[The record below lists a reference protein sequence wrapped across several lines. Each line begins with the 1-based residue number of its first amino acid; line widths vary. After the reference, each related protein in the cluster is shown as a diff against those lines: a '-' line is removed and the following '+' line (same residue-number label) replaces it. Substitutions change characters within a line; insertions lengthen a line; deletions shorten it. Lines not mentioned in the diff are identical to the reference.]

1 MKEQP
6 QVSTSWLGRWAAF
19 VVRRH
24 WLVLAS
30 SLLVLVALAGVYR
43 TGHGDFV
50 NSFDIPGAESQ
61 RAVDLL
67 KERFPGKS
75 GDSAT
80 IVVRADDGLDD
91 PAVRETVDGLA
102 RDAAAIPGVV
112 GVVSPY
118 DTQPPAISADGQIG
132 YVVVQFAEQ
141 ADSVPSSSVD
151 ALMALRDGA
160 ERPGLEVELG
170 GQVITVAEKGPP
182 GSSELIGIAAA
193 IIILLVAF
201 GSLVAMGLPLVTAFS
216 GLFASVLI
224 TGVLALWLDFN
235 TETRAFTAMIGIGVG
250 IDYALFIV
258 TRYREGLHRGESVE
272 TAVVRAIDTAGRSII
287 FAGSIVVVALLGLAT
302 MGIPF
307 VAALGIAAAVV
318 VSLAVIVA
326 ITILPALLAALGH
339 SIDRWSIPWF
349 HASGSTDE
357 EGIWYELAE
366 FSQRRPWLVTFTGVA
381 LLLVLAIPATDMRI
395 GSADAGNG
403 PTSLTSRRAYD
414 LLSEGFGP
422 GFNGPLSVV
431 VDTSEASDPAAVD
444 RLVADLREQPGV
456 ARVAPPVYN
465 PSGDTGIVT
474 VIPTTAPQ
482 SEETQ
487 DLVHRLRDDVVPP
500 ALEGSGVEASIGG
513 PTAAFIDIGD
523 RISDRLPVFFA
534 VVIGVSMLLLAIV
547 FRSLLVPVQAAVMNV
562 LSIAAAYGV
571 LVAVFQWGW
580 LSELFGIDRT
590 GPIESFLPMMLFAVL
605 FGLSTDYEVF
615 LMSRIHEAWLEGR
628 GSRASVSHGSAT
640 TSRVIT
646 AAASIMVVVFLSF
659 TMSDSR
665 IVKEFGLGLAVAVFV
680 DATVIRM
687 LLVPAITGLLGR
699 WNWYMPAWL
708 DRRLPRLSLE
718 VPDPAPGP
726 APSPLP
732 VEAD

>member
-1 MKEQP
+1 MNDQSP
-6 QVSTSWLGRWAAF
+6 VPSSWLSRWAAF

-30 SLLVLVALAGVYR
+30 SALVLIALVGVYR
-43 TGHGDFV
+43 AGHGDFV
-50 NSFDIPGAESQ
+50 NSFSIPGAESQ

-75 GDSAT
+75 GDSAM
-80 IVVRADDGLDD
+80 IVVRADAGLND

-102 RDAAAIPGVV
+102 RDAASIPGVV
-112 GVVSPY
+112 GIVSPW
-118 DTQPPAISADGQIG
+118 DTQPPAISPDGRIG
-132 YVVVQFAEQ
+132 AVVVQFAEQ
-141 ADSVPSSSVD
+141 ADRVPSSSVD
-151 ALMALRDGA
+151 ALMTLRDGA
-160 ERPGLEVELG
+160 ARPGVQVELG
-170 GQVITVAEKGPP
+170 GQVITVSEKQPP
-182 GSSELIGIAAA
+182 GSSELIGVAAA

-250 IDYALFIV
+250 IDYALFVV
-258 TRYREGLHRGESVE
+258 TRYREGLHRGDDIE
-272 TAVVRAIDTAGRSII
+272 TAIVTAIDTAGRSII

-307 VAALGIAAAVV
+307 VAALGIAAAIV

-326 ITILPALLAALGH
+326 VTILPALLAALGH
-339 SIDRWSIPWF
+339 NIDRWSIPWF
-349 HASGSTDE
+349 HASGSTDD

-366 FSQRRPWLVTFTGVA
+366 FSQRRPWLVTLAGLA
-381 LLLVLAIPATDMRI
+381 LLLILAVPATDMRI

-414 LLSEGFGP
+414 LLTEGFGP
-422 GFNGPLSVV
+422 GFNGPLTVV
-431 VDTSEASDPAAVD
+431 VDTRQATDPAAIE

-456 ARVAPPVYN
+456 ARVSPPVFN
-465 PSGDTGIVT
+465 PAGDTGIIT
-474 VIPTTAPQ
+474 VIPTTSPQ
-482 SEETQ
+482 SAETQ
-487 DLVHRLRDDVVPP
+487 ALVHRLRGDVVAP
-500 ALEGSGVEASIGG
+500 ALTGSGIEASIGG

-523 RISDRLPVFFA
+523 RISSRLPVFFI

-547 FRSLLVPVQAAVMNV
+547 FRSLLVPLQAAVMNV

-571 LVAVFQWGW
+571 LVAVFQRGW
-580 LSELFGIDRT
+580 FSSLFGIDRT

-628 GSRASVSHGSAT
+628 GSRAAVSHGSAT

-659 TMSDSR
+659 TLSDSR
-665 IVKEFGLGLAVAVFV
+665 IVKEFGLGLAVAIFV
-680 DATVIRM
+680 DATVIR
-687 LLVPAITGLLGR
+687 LLMVPAITGLLGDA
-699 WNWYMPAWL
+699 NWYMPGWL

-718 VPDPAPGP
+718 APARAP
-726 APSPLP
+726 AAAP
-732 VEAD
+732 VATPAEAD

>member
-1 MKEQP
+1 MNHQTSR
-6 QVSTSWLGRWAAF
+6 QLSWLGRWAAF

-24 WLVLAS
+24 R
-30 SLLVLVALAGVYR
+30 LVLVSSALVLIALVGVYR
-43 TGHGDFV
+43 AGHGDFV
-50 NSFDIPGAESQ
+50 NSFTIPGAESQ
-61 RAVDLL
+61 RAIDLL
-67 KERFPGKS
+67 KERFPDKS
-75 GDSAT
+75 GDSAM
-80 IVVRADDGLDD
+80 IVVHADAGLSD
-91 PAVRETVDGLA
+91 PAVRTTVDGLA

-112 GVVSPY
+112 GVVSPW
-118 DTQPPAISADGQIG
+118 DTQPPAISRDGNIG
-132 YVVVQFAEQ
+132 AIVVQFAEQ
-141 ADSVPSSSVD
+141 ADRVPSSSVD

-160 ERPGLEVELG
+160 ERPALQVELG
-170 GQVITVAEKGPP
+170 GQVITSSEKQPP

-201 GSLVAMGLPLVTAFS
+201 GSLVAMGLPLITAFA

-224 TGVLALWLDFN
+224 TGMLALWFDFN

-272 TAVVRAIDTAGRSII
+272 TAIATAIDTAGRSII

-326 ITILPALLAALGH
+326 ITILPALLAAIGH
-339 SIDRWSIPWF
+339 NIDRWSIPWF
-349 HASGSTDE
+349 HSSGSSDE

-366 FSQRRPWLVTFTGVA
+366 FSQRRPWLVMITGLA
-381 LLLVLAIPATDMRI
+381 LLVFLAIPATDMRI

-414 LLSEGFGP
+414 LLTEGFGA
-422 GFNGPLSVV
+422 GFNGPLTVV
-431 VDTSEASDPAAVD
+431 VDTRQATDAQAVE
-444 RLVADLREQPGV
+444 RLAADLREQPGV
-456 ARVAPPVYN
+456 ARVSPPIFN
-465 PSGDTGIVT
+465 PAGDTGIIT
-474 VIPTTAPQ
+474 VIPGTSPQ
-482 SEETQ
+482 SEATQ
-487 DLVHRLRDDVVPP
+487 DLVHLLRRDVVPP
-500 ALEGSGVEASIGG
+500 AIQESGVEASIGG

-523 RISDRLPVFFA
+523 RISSRLPVFFL

-547 FRSLLVPVQAAVMNV
+547 FRSLLVPVQAALMNV

-580 LSELFGIDRT
+580 FSSVFGIDRT

-628 GSRASVSHGSAT
+628 GSRAAVSHGSAT

-659 TMSDSR
+659 TLSDSR
-665 IVKEFGLGLAVAVFV
+665 IVKEFGLGLAVAIFV

-687 LLVPAITGLLGR
+687 LMVPAITGLLGDA
-699 WNWYMPAWL
+699 NWYMPAWL
-708 DRRLPRLSLE
+708 DRRLPRVSLE
-718 VPDPAPGP
+718 APAPAPVTVP
-726 APSPLP
+726 AVTP
-732 VEAD
+732 VEGD

>member
-1 MKEQP
+1 MNDRSP
-6 QVSTSWLGRWAAF
+6 RSSSWLGRWAAF

-30 SLLVLVALAGVYR
+30 SALVLVALVGVYR
-43 TGHGDFV
+43 AGHGDFV
-50 NSFDIPGAESQ
+50 NSFNIPGAESQ
-61 RAVDLL
+61 RAIDLL
-67 KERFPGKS
+67 QERFPGKS

-80 IVVRADDGLDD
+80 IVVRADAGLND
-91 PAVRETVDGLA
+91 PAIRATVEGLA
-102 RDAAAIPGVV
+102 RDAAAVPGVV

-118 DTQPPAISADGQIG
+118 DTKPPAISADGRIG
-132 YVVVQFAEQ
+132 AIVVQFAQQ
-141 ADSVPSSSVD
+141 ADRVPSSSVD
-151 ALMALRDGA
+151 ALMGLRDGA
-160 ERPGLEVELG
+160 IQPGVQVELG
-170 GQVITVAEKGPP
+170 GQVITVSEKQPP
-182 GSSELIGIAAA
+182 GSSEMIGVAAA
-193 IIILLVAF
+193 IVILLLAF
-201 GSLVAMGLPLVTAFS
+201 GSLVAMGLPLITAFS
-216 GLFASVLI
+216 GLMASVLI
-224 TGVLALWLDFN
+224 IGILGLWLDFN

-272 TAVVRAIDTAGRSII
+272 TAIVTAIDTAGRAII

-339 SIDRWSIPWF
+339 NIDRWSIPWF

-357 EGIWYELAE
+357 KGVWYELAE
-366 FSQRRPWLVTFTGVA
+366 FSQRRPWLVIVTGLT
-381 LLLVLAIPATDMRI
+381 LLLVLAVPALDMRI

-403 PTSLTSRRAYD
+403 PTALTSRRAYD
-414 LLSEGFGP
+414 LLTEGFGP
-422 GFNGPLSVV
+422 GFNGPLAVV
-431 VDTSEASDPAAVD
+431 VDTRGATDPSAVD
-444 RLVADLREQPGV
+444 QLVTDLREQPGV
-456 ARVAPPVYN
+456 ARVAPPVFN
-465 PSGDTGIVT
+465 PAGDTGIIT
-474 VIPTTAPQ
+474 IIPTTSPQ
-482 SEETQ
+482 SSETQ
-487 DLVHRLRDDVVPP
+487 DLVHRLRKDVVPP
-500 ALEGSGVEASIGG
+500 ALAGSGVEASIGG

-523 RISDRLPVFFA
+523 RISSRLPIFFL

-547 FRSLLVPVQAAVMNV
+547 FRSLLVPLQAAVMNV

-580 LSELFGIDRT
+580 LSHLFGIDRT

-640 TSRVIT
+640 TSRVIS
-646 AAASIMVVVFLSF
+646 AAAGIMVVVFLSF
-659 TMSDSR
+659 TLSDSR

-680 DATVIRM
+680 DATIIRM

-699 WNWYMPAWL
+699 ANWYMPAWI

-718 VPDPAPGP
+718 MPQPVPSEQTAT
-726 APSPLP
+726 P
-732 VEAD
+732 VETD